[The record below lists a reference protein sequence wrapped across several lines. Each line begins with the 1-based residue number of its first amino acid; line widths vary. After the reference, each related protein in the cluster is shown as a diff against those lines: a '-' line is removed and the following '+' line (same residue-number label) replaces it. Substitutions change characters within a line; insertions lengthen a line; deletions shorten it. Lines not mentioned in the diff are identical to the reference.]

1 MRNSPPQPRRRE
13 ELDPEPRGDS
23 RGPVLARRQCETY
36 AEECALLA
44 AQCQSAKLRHLLL
57 RAAESWRWLA
67 GAGHP

>member
-1 MRNSPPQPRRRE
+1 
-13 ELDPEPRGDS
+13 
-23 RGPVLARRQCETY
+23 VLARRQCETY